1 MQPIPMSE
9 GAKSKLFIE
18 AGEEHLTVRAY
29 EDILKSI
36 VDSEKFTCE
45 DLVGAATFN
54 MKYNQYSCRNLKC
67 KTVITSDHK
76 YTLRNSS
83 PE

>member
-1 MQPIPMSE
+1 MC
-9 GAKSKLFIE
+9 KLFIE
-18 AGEEHLTVRAY
+18 AGEEHLTVRAC

-54 MKYNQYSCRNLKC
+54 MKYSAPRKE
-67 KTVITSDHK
+67 S
-76 YTLRNSS
+76 RF
-83 PE
+83 